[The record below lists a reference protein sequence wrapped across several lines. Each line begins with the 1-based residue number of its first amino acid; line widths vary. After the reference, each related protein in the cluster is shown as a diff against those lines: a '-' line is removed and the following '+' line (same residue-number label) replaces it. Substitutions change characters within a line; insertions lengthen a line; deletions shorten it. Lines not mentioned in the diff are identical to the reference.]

1 MKVRV
6 IESERDFA
14 ALEPEWERLQSDA
27 TATSVFQTF
36 AWMKSFWDAYGRG
49 QPLRVLV
56 ASDGGAIVGILPL
69 YIHTLPMLK
78 FPVRMLRLV
87 GTGGDTFPDDLGPV
101 LAKGREEEVARA
113 LADAALR
120 LPGWDVLLLH
130 DMLPDNAFTAAIAK
144 ASRSARLSPM
154 TGRSERIAYLDLPE
168 SFDAWLKSL
177 SGDRRYRIRSARKKL
192 VAAQPTARFF
202 VWEDGATLDRGI
214 DRLIELHTKRWGD
227 GQSNSFK
234 TPEYIGCHR
243 AVMHGLFAKDRL
255 RLYCLEASGQIIAM
269 FYFYKFRDRVYLMQS
284 GFDPEYSNVKPGQV
298 LLGHIVEHAIGEG
311 NKVLDFLR
319 GDHRY
324 KDEIASGE
332 RETVYVTAF
341 RLRPGALVY
350 RTRRMILPALKSR
363 VLAIAKR
370 ARAVPEE
377 GAQPSE

>member
-1 MKVRV
+1 MKVDIV
-6 IESERDFA
+6 ESFEG
-14 ALEPEWERLQSDA
+14 LEADWERLQRDA
-27 TATSVFQTF
+27 RATSVFQTF
-36 AWMKSFWDAYGRG
+36 TWMKSWWGAYGRG
-49 QPLRVLV
+49 QPLRILV
-56 ASDGGAIVGILPL
+56 ARDRGAVVGILPV
-69 YIHTLPMLK
+69 YVHTLPMLK

-101 LAKGREEEVARA
+101 LAAGRDEEVARA
-113 LADAALR
+113 LADAVIA

-144 ASRSARLSPM
+144 ASRGARLAPM

-192 VAAQPTARFF
+192 AAAHPTRFF

-214 DRLIELHTKRWGD
+214 DRLIELHKKRWGD
-227 GQSNSFK
+227 GQSNSFA
-234 TPEYIGCHR
+234 TPEYVACHR
-243 AVMHGLFAKDRL
+243 AVMHGLFANDRL
-255 RLYCLEASGQIIAM
+255 RLYCLEASGQIVAM

-284 GFDPEYSNVKPGQV
+284 GFDPDMSSLKPGQV

-324 KDEIASGE
+324 KDEIATGE

-341 RLRPGALVY
+341 RLRPGAFVY
-350 RTRRMILPALKSR
+350 RTRRMILPALKAR
-363 VLAIAKR
+363 VLAMAKR
-370 ARAVPEE
+370 ARGSKPAD
-377 GAQPSE
+377 AQPSE